1 LASRLEHCVRPTD
14 LVARLGGDEFA
25 VVVAEDQGGQTAA
38 EIAERILTTLRTPF
52 SINNTNLVVSVS
64 IGGAQRHPET
74 ADAAELLR
82 RADFAMYMAKGSG
95 KGRYQ
100 IFDAQVHDNM
110 VGRSALKTDL
120 AQAAPRGELRVDY
133 QPVANLLTGEILGV
147 EALVRWQHPTLG
159 LLPPA
164 DFIGLAEETGD
175 IDAIGCWVLSTAI
188 DQLGRWSRDMG
199 HCASLWMS
207 VNLSPFQLRNPH
219 AMAAIHSILSGSAVG
234 ADRVVLEVTET
245 ALAANGEPATV
256 SLGTLKKTGVRI
268 AVDDFGSGF
277 STLSTLATLP
287 VDILKIDRSFVSG
300 QAMTGSWAPML
311 DGIVTLAEKL
321 CLEVIAEGI
330 EEPEQLELL
339 RSLGCP
345 MGQGYFLGRPM
356 PAEHLGAR
364 LARGGMV
371 EVAKAG

>member
-1 LASRLEHCVRPTD
+1 
-14 LVARLGGDEFA
+14 
-25 VVVAEDQGGQTAA
+25 
-38 EIAERILTTLRTPF
+38 
-52 SINNTNLVVSVS
+52 
-64 IGGAQRHPET
+64 
-74 ADAAELLR
+74 
-82 RADFAMYMAKGSG
+82 
-95 KGRYQ
+95 
-100 IFDAQVHDNM
+100 
-110 VGRSALKTDL
+110 
-120 AQAAPRGELRVDY
+120 
-133 QPVANLLTGEILGV
+133 
-147 EALVRWQHPTLG
+147 
-159 LLPPA
+159 
-164 DFIGLAEETGD
+164 
-175 IDAIGCWVLSTAI
+175 
-188 DQLGRWSRDMG
+188 
-199 HCASLWMS
+199 
-207 VNLSPFQLRNPH
+207 
-219 AMAAIHSILSGSAVG
+219 MAAIHSILSGSAVG